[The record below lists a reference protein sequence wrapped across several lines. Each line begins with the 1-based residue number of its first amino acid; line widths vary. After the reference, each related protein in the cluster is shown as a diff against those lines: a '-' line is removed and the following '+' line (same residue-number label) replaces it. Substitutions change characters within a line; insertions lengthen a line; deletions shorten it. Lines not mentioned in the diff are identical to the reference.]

1 MRGPLPKDDE
11 SRRRRNAP
19 TISPTEL
26 PASGRKGPVPKV
38 PKGYALRECGQAW
51 WEWAWRT
58 PQSAAW
64 NDGYLYAVLRRAV
77 LEDDLDAI
85 RRVDS
90 GSFDELLDA
99 TEEDTRR
106 QVEWVVSTLRAICG
120 SELNLMKEAR
130 ELDDRLGLTAKA
142 FGQLRWQIKSDEA
155 KPAASAPASRSR
167 RAGLVVHEGGA
178 AAG

>member
-1 MRGPLPKDDE
+1 MRGPLPKDDA

-26 PASGRKGPVPKV
+26 PSAGRRGVLPKV
-38 PKGYALRECGQAW
+38 PRGYALRECGSAW
-51 WEWAWRT
+51 WEWAWAT
-58 PQSAAW
+58 PQAAAW

-90 GSFDELLDA
+90 GSFDELLDS
-99 TEEDTRR
+99 TEDDTRR
-106 QVEWVVSTLRAICG
+106 QIEWVVSTLRAICG

-130 ELDDRLGLTAKA
+130 ELDDRLGLTAKSFA
-142 FGQLRWQIKSDEA
+142 QLRWQLADPA
-155 KPAASAPASRSR
+155 VKPAAATPTSRQDR
-167 RAGLVVHEGGA
+167 KGLVVHEGGA